1 MAIGMALGTALNLTG
16 STAESPGFLA
26 GTLFPTMGSIFVRSL
41 QLLVMPLVLL
51 SLMCGTAA
59 LDDVRKLGRIG
70 AKTLAFYLATT
81 AIAIT
86 IAIGLAT
93 LVNPGKGFELNY
105 ESDFALSESP
115 PLAAVI
121 VDIFPSN
128 PFQAMAEG
136 KMLQVIVFSIL
147 FGIAM
152 CMAGN
157 PGKRVLAIAQDLNDV
172 VMKLV
177 SILMLAAPFGILA
190 LVGKTFALEG
200 FGAIIALGKYF
211 FLVLLAL
218 AVHAFFTYGVIF
230 KLFTGLSVKRFF
242 AQMRR
247 VQLFAFSTA
256 SSNATL
262 PLNLENAEHN
272 LGVKPAI
279 ASFTIPLGATVNMD
293 GTAIMQGV
301 ATVFISW
308 MYIRMMGPAGLT
320 AATKLAI
327 LNANYVAKR
336 LEPYFPVVYRGNQG
350 LVAHECIIDLR
361 DWKAHGIEVEDAAK
375 RLMDY
380 GFHAPTMSF
389 PVAGTFMIEPT
400 ESESL
405 AELDRFCDALI
416 AIHGEMQAIVHG
428 ESDAENN
435 PLKHAP
441 HTARVIA
448 SNEWSHPYSRELA
461 AFPSPWTRQTKF
473 WPSVGRVDNVYGD
486 RNLVCSCVGMAAYAE
501 S

>member
-1 MAIGMALGTALNLTG
+1 MSSLFDSRYLTRNILVAMAIGMALGTALNLTG

-41 QLLVMPLVLL
+41 QLLVVPLVLL

-301 ATVFISW
+301 ATVFISE
-308 MYIRMMGPAGLT
+308 AL
-320 AATKLAI
+320 
-327 LNANYVAKR
+327 
-336 LEPYFPVVYRGNQG
+336 
-350 LVAHECIIDLR
+350 
-361 DWKAHGIEVEDAAK
+361 GIELGLQGY
-375 RLMDY
+375 LMVIVTATLASI
-380 GFHAPTMSF
+380 GTAGVPGVGLIMLTMVF
-389 PVAGTFMIEPT
+389 QQVGLPVAAIGVIYGVDRLLDMARTAVNVTGDAVATVIVAQSEGEFDQAVFEAEEPKW
-400 ESESL
+400 EER
-405 AELDRFCDALI
+405 A
-416 AIHGEMQAIVHG
+416 
-428 ESDAENN
+428 
-435 PLKHAP
+435 
-441 HTARVIA
+441 
-448 SNEWSHPYSRELA
+448 
-461 AFPSPWTRQTKF
+461 
-473 WPSVGRVDNVYGD
+473 
-486 RNLVCSCVGMAAYAE
+486 
-501 S
+501 